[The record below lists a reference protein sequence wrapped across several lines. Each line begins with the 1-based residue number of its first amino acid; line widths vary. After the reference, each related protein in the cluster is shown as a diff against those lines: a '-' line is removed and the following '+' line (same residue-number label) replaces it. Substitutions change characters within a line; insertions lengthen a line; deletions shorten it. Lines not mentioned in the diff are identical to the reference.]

1 MLAITTKAKHTVELQ
16 DIISYENIRF
26 PPNNGAIHNVA
37 EIFKVVMSS
46 ATEAEMGALY
56 IHGRK
61 AVEER
66 NILEELCHPQF
77 PTPIQTDNS
86 TAEGMINKKVQPKH
100 TKAMDM
106 QFHWLRDGAVNQQQF
121 RFYWRPGPLN
131 YADYWTKHQPLAH
144 HKLQRIV
151 GAPQTSNCTL
161 HCRGVL
167 DSLTSPVLRKLWFGN
182 NCGRVTENLTL

>member
-46 ATEAEMGALY
+46 ATEAE
-56 IHGRK
+56 HGRK

-66 NILEELCHPQF
+66 NILEELGHPQF

-121 RFYWRPGPLN
+121 
-131 YADYWTKHQPLAH
+131 
-144 HKLQRIV
+144 
-151 GAPQTSNCTL
+151 
-161 HCRGVL
+161 
-167 DSLTSPVLRKLWFGN
+167 
-182 NCGRVTENLTL
+182 

>member
-66 NILEELCHPQF
+66 NILEELGHPQF

-86 TAEGMINKKVQPKH
+86 TAEGMINKKGATQTHKG
-100 TKAMDM
+100 
-106 QFHWLRDGAVNQQQF
+106 DGHAI
-121 RFYWRPGPLN
+121 
-131 YADYWTKHQPLAH
+131 PLAPRRRCQSAAIPILLAARTP
-144 HKLQRIV
+144 KLRR
-151 GAPQTSNCTL
+151 L
-161 HCRGVL
+161 L
-167 DSLTSPVLRKLWFGN
+167 D
-182 NCGRVTENLTL
+182 